1 MNNINEAIDTKLIQ
15 EQSLVNF
22 ANAIGYEVVE
32 DENRNIRRFKQPRFR
47 SHGEEYI
54 SVKRMLRLHNNAAED
69 VFEYVKSLGSEEFS
83 DFLNRK
89 DGQGREMIDLMFAGS
104 CKIVRKVKGQY
115 TRKEGL
121 VIQSNIVQFMTDGD
135 YKTYGQGM

>member
-47 SHGEEYI
+47 SYGEEYI

-121 VIQSNIVQFMTDGD
+121 IIQSNIVQFMTDSD
-135 YKTYGQGM
+135 FKTYGGGM